1 MKIFLTLFLL
11 FLLLLSLSFSVDESA
26 MQLQDEALKRSFAA
40 FGLAKALNAVISLL
54 QGTELSFAPV
64 GIGLTFSIG
73 EVLDPFNDMIERFSW
88 VMLFATV
95 SLSIQKL
102 LLILSAKAFLQIA
115 FGVSVVVTLFLLWAK
130 KFQNAQ
136 LLSYAFKLFLFL
148 FLLRFSAVVFVY
160 SSELLY
166 ASLLQKEYESA
177 SKVVESTQ
185 KKLED
190 LENKNRIVISS
201 QKDMS
206 FFDGVGSKY
215 DKILENLNISKQLSA
230 MEESIEEASLN
241 MVKLITI
248 FVVQSMLMPLLYL
261 WLMIVSM
268 KFILKFEF
276 NREKIKLLYNA

>member
-102 LLILSAKAFLQIA
+102 LLILSAKAFLQVA
-115 FGVSVVVTLFLLWAK
+115 FGASVAITLLLLWMK

-136 LLSYAFKLFLFL
+136 LLSYSLKLLL
-148 FLLRFSAVVFVY
+148 LLLLLRFSAVVFVY
-160 SSELLY
+160 SSESLY

-177 SKVVESTQ
+177 SKVVESTR

-261 WLMIVSM
+261 WLMIASM